1 MNISQDKREKMLML
15 LSKIKEEKK
24 KDKETIKLKM

>member
-1 MNISQDKREKMLML
+1 MNISQEKREKMLML